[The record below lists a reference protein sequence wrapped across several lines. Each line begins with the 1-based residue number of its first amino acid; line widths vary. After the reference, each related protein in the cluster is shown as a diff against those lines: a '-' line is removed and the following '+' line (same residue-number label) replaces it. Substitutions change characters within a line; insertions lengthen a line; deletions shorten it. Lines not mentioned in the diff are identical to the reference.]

1 MDFLIPGSGN
11 AINVFII
18 LTVAFVFMFVRGK
31 ISFKQ
36 LLIISLVMIVL
47 VMVYIKHETKS
58 QDPTKLPNQQNIQQI
73 VNDVN
78 KISQPHVESGI

>member
-1 MDFLIPGSGN
+1 MDFLVPGSGN

-47 VMVYIKHETKS
+47 VMVYIKRETKS